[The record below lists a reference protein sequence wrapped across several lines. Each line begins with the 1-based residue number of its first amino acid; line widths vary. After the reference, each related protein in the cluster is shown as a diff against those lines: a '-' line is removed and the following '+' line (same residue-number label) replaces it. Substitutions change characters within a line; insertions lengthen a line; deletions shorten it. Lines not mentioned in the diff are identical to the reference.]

1 MPAFSASTPKAGSAC
16 SKKGVTKTYKGKE
29 FKCLKKG
36 GKLVWSKGKVVNK
49 ETSVAAPEV
58 TPSVAPS
65 PTPSVAPTASS
76 SGPDQEN
83 LLEKSCANEGTERT
97 TFFIFICVRTSDL
110 GLIWIRKGTESQY
123 RINASTPTSTPSA
136 LPTPTATQENV
147 DTYSEPSE
155 LSDKIDL
162 CKIKEVNLNGPRN
175 GRAGPEGAP
184 IYLPS
189 GFPRVTP
196 STQHIG
202 TVKWALIPI
211 DFSDLKG
218 ESNFRSR
225 VDSQMELLT
234 DWYFTVSEG
243 NLKVDWSVHND
254 WVTLPKP
261 SSQYTIGNSVN
272 LMNSEVGQAL
282 FRDAM
287 TSADPVFDFT
297 NIQYVI
303 FLLPKG
309 QTFLNETSQG
319 FPWDKLVI
327 DITTSEGKVSGFAIP
342 GVFMDQPNKD
352 YWGYWAHEFGHAI
365 SLAHIGRSRGTAPLF
380 AGYDLMA
387 NQDGPTRDL
396 NGWLRFVAQWLQ
408 DEKVY
413 CKESKAI
420 NRLEVTLV
428 PLNSFEQGIKLVVI
442 PLSITKALMIESRR
456 ETKFSCQMKPTQN
469 GILAYIYDSTLS
481 HGEDFL
487 IPIAPDGRSIVSSPC
502 PASPMIDSLLR
513 TGDKISVD
521 GFIIENLLS
530 GNFDK
535 IRITKQ
541 P

>member
-1 MPAFSASTPKAGSAC
+1 M
-16 SKKGVTKTYKGKE
+16 
-29 FKCLKKG
+29 
-36 GKLVWSKGKVVNK
+36 
-49 ETSVAAPEV
+49 
-58 TPSVAPS
+58 
-65 PTPSVAPTASS
+65 
-76 SGPDQEN
+76 
-83 LLEKSCANEGTERT
+83 
-97 TFFIFICVRTSDL
+97 
-110 GLIWIRKGTESQY
+110 
-123 RINASTPTSTPSA
+123 
-136 LPTPTATQENV
+136 
-147 DTYSEPSE
+147 
-155 LSDKIDL
+155 
-162 CKIKEVNLNGPRN
+162 NGPRN

-184 IYLPS
+184 AQLPS
-189 GFPRVTP
+189 GFPIVTP
-196 STQHIG
+196 ATQHIG

-243 NLKVDWSVHND
+243 NLKVNWSVHND

-261 SSQYTIGNSVN
+261 SSQYMINDSVN
-272 LMNSEVGQAL
+272 LRDSDIGQAL

-287 TSADPVFDFT
+287 ASADPVFNFT

-309 QTFLNETSQG
+309 QTFLKETSQG

-327 DITTSEGKVSGFAIP
+327 DTETNEGKVSGYAIP

-365 SLAHIGRSRGTAPLF
+365 SLPHIGRSRPPAPLF

-387 NQDGPTRDL
+387 SQDGATREL
-396 NGWLRFVAQWLQ
+396 SGWLRFGAQWLP
-408 DEKVY
+408 DERVY
-413 CKESKAI
+413 CKESSAI
-420 NRLEVTLV
+420 NKLEVTLV
-428 PLNSFEQGIKLVVI
+428 PLNSGEKGLKLVVI
-442 PLSITKALMIESRR
+442 PLSTTKAIVIESRR
-456 ETKFSCQMKPTQN
+456 DTKFSCQMNKKQN
-469 GILAYIYDSTLS
+469 GILAYIYDATLS

-487 IPIAPDGRSIVSSPC
+487 IPVAPAGRSIVQTPC
-502 PASPMIDSLLR
+502 PAPPMIDSLLR

-541 P
+541 S

>member
-1 MPAFSASTPKAGSAC
+1 MRIKGSLAKGLLVALILTLIPITAFSAQKITPGSTCKVFNQKVVYQNKTYTCTKAG
-16 SKKGVTKTYKGKE
+16 K
-29 FKCLKKG
+29 
-36 GKLVWSKGKVVNK
+36 KLVWNKG
-49 ETSVAAPEV
+49 VAV
-58 TPSVAPS
+58 
-65 PTPSVAPTASS
+65 
-76 SGPDQEN
+76 
-83 LLEKSCANEGTERT
+83 K
-97 TFFIFICVRTSDL
+97 
-110 GLIWIRKGTESQY
+110 K
-123 RINASTPTSTPSA
+123 
-136 LPTPTATQENV
+136 PTPTATPTPTPKTNDV
-147 DTYSEPSE
+147 YTAPSE
-155 LSDKIDL
+155 LTDNIDL

-175 GRAGPEGAP
+175 GRAGPEGALIP
-184 IYLPS
+184 LPS
-189 GFPRVTP
+189 GFPIVTP
-196 STQHIG
+196 ATQRIG

-225 VDSQMELLT
+225 VDLQMELLT

-243 NLKVDWSVHND
+243 NLKVDWSVHNN

-261 SSQYTIGNSVN
+261 SSQYTIGDSVN
-272 LMNSEVGQAL
+272 LMNSDAGQAL

-327 DITTSEGKVSGFAIP
+327 DTKTSEGKVSGYAIP

-365 SLAHIGRSRGTAPLF
+365 SLPHIGRSRPPAPLF

-387 NQDGPTRDL
+387 SQDGPTRDL
-396 NGWLRFVAQWLQ
+396 SGWLRFVAQWLL

-420 NRLEVTLV
+420 NKLEVTLV
-428 PLNSFEQGIKLVVI
+428 PLNSSGQGIKLVVI
-442 PLSITKALMIESRR
+442 PLSITKAIVIESRR

-469 GILAYIYDSTLS
+469 GILAYIYDATLS

>member
-1 MPAFSASTPKAGSAC
+1 MTRKSLVILIALTFIGSSLTLPAFTAVKAGATCKKEGQVSRKAGKEYTC
-16 SKKGVTKTYKGKE
+16 IKKGKRLVWNKGVTIKT
-29 FKCLKKG
+29 
-36 GKLVWSKGKVVNK
+36 
-49 ETSVAAPEV
+49 AAPAA
-58 TPSVAPS
+58 T
-65 PTPSVAPTASS
+65 PTPIPT
-76 SGPDQEN
+76 P
-83 LLEKSCANEGTERT
+83 
-97 TFFIFICVRTSDL
+97 
-110 GLIWIRKGTESQY
+110 
-123 RINASTPTSTPSA
+123 TPTSTPT
-136 LPTPTATQENV
+136 PTPTSTPAPTPTPAPTSTPTPTPTPKANDV
-147 DTYSEPSE
+147 YSGPSE
-155 LSDKIDL
+155 STDNIDF

-184 IYLPS
+184 IFLPS
-189 GFPRVTP
+189 GFPIVTP

-234 DWYFTVSEG
+234 EWFFTVSESQF
-243 NLKVDWSVHND
+243 KVEWSVHNN
-254 WVTLPKP
+254 WVTLPKS
-261 SSQYTIGNSVN
+261 SSQYTIENSVN
-272 LMNSEVGQAL
+272 LRDSDVGQAL

-287 TSADPVFDFT
+287 TSSDPVFDFT

-309 QTFLNETSQG
+309 QTFLKETSQG

-327 DITTSEGKVSGFAIP
+327 DTKTNEGKISGFAIP

-365 SLAHIGRSRGTAPLF
+365 SLAHIGRSRPPAPLF

-387 NQDGPTRDL
+387 SQDGPTRDL
-396 NGWLRFVAQWLQ
+396 SGWLRFVAQWLP

-413 CKESKAI
+413 CKESKSLTK
-420 NRLEVTLV
+420 LEVTLV
-428 PLNSFEQGIKLVVI
+428 PLNSSERGIKLVVI
-442 PLSITKALMIESRR
+442 PLSTTKAIVIESRR
-456 ETKFSCQMKPTQN
+456 ETKFSCQMNPTQN
-469 GILAYIYDSTLS
+469 GTLAYIYDATLS

-487 IPIAPDGRSIVSSPC
+487 VPIAPSGRSIVSSPC
-502 PASPMIDSLLR
+502 PTSPMIDSLLR

-521 GFIIENLLS
+521 GITIEILLS

-535 IRITKQ
+535 IRISK
-541 P
+541 